1 MCACTRCAL
10 HCAAA
15 KRPRNVSG
23 EGAKAV
29 LYVGTDPRSFT
40 VLTAGRHCVD
50 CRVQCSRAGATAAA
64 RKMVGTSSPHA
75 TRTNATHKSPTV
87 MRPPPRPPKNEHTFR
102 RSATLL
108 PVLAL
113 YQPAAT
119 PTKKPPHKR
128 KGKCQPCSRLHNLPN
143 QSRCE
148 RGWSVQGIGL
158 MLTPPNSSAGN
169 RAQQRMQA

>member
-1 MCACTRCAL
+1 MRAMCACTRCAL

-87 MRPPPRPPKNEHTFR
+87 MRPPPPPSKERAHVP
-102 RSATLL
+102 TLRNITACAGTV
-108 PVLAL
+108 PAGRHSHKKAPTQEEGKVPAVFTPA
-113 YQPAAT
+113 QPAQSVSLR
-119 PTKKPPHKR
+119 KR
-128 KGKCQPCSRLHNLPN
+128 M
-143 QSRCE
+143 
-148 RGWSVQGIGL
+148 V
-158 MLTPPNSSAGN
+158 SA
-169 RAQQRMQA
+169 RHWTDADPSQ